1 MERTSRMI
9 TLLRKEEKS
18 KKNKTKKK
26 NNLET
31 HEMRPITMSE
41 VLEMISFPRQHF
53 RVGFPSTRKQTASA
67 ESTC

>member
-1 MERTSRMI
+1 MKRTSRMI

-18 KKNKTKKK
+18 KKKKK

-53 RVGFPSTRKQTASA
+53 RVGFPSTRKQTASV